1 MKAGELLDLFKVTDI
16 RKLPEAIMEVL
27 MGDVENRNCIYRKLL
42 HLNNYDL
49 SYDWFQQL
57 YEEELSQRKEKK
69 QDFTPQVLGSIAS
82 MICGDGQKSV
92 YEPTA
97 GNGSMLISDWHHKI
111 SKCYPWEFLPSKNIF
126 ECWELSDRSIPILLL
141 NLSIRGMMGTV
152 YHGDV
157 LELKIK
163 QKYIL
168 LNPKDDSLAFSEI
181 HKVSNNSSIVQKYE
195 TE

>member
-1 MKAGELLDLFKVTDI
+1 MTTGELLKVFNANEI
-16 RKLPEAIMEVL
+16 RLLPETIMSVL
-27 MGDVENRNCIYRKLL
+27 MGDIENRDRIYRQLL

-49 SYDWFQQL
+49 SYDWFQQI
-57 YEEELSQRKEKK
+57 YEEEMSQRREMK

-82 MICGDGQKSV
+82 MICGDQQRST

-97 GNGSMLISDWHHKI
+97 GNGSMLISDWHNKL
-111 SKCYPWEFLPSKNIF
+111 SKCYPWEFFPSMNRI

-141 NLSIRGMMGTV
+141 NLSIRGIMGVV

-168 LNPKDDSLAFSEI
+168 LNRHDDALAFSEI
-181 HKVSNNSSIVQKYE
+181 HKVENNAKIIKI
-195 TE
+195 

>member
-1 MKAGELLDLFKVTDI
+1 MTTSELLTIFDIEDI
-16 RKLPEAIMEVL
+16 RHLPEEIMSVL
-27 MGDVENRNCIYRKLL
+27 MGDIKKRDCIYRQLL
-42 HLNNYDL
+42 QLNNYDL

-69 QDFTPQVLGSIAS
+69 QDFTPQVLGTIAS
-82 MICGDGQKSV
+82 MICGDNQRSI

-97 GNGSMLISDWHHKI
+97 GNGSMLIADWHYKI
-111 SKCYPWEFLPSKNIF
+111 SKCYPWEFLPSKNMF

-181 HKVSNNSSIVQKYE
+181 HKVSNNSSIVQKHE

>member
-1 MKAGELLDLFKVTDI
+1 MTTSELLTIFDIKDI
-16 RKLPEAIMEVL
+16 RLLPEAIMFVL
-27 MGDVENRNCIYRKLL
+27 MGDVEKRDCIYRQLL

-57 YEEELSQRKEKK
+57 YEEEMSQRKEKK
-69 QDFTPQVLGSIAS
+69 QDFTPQVLGTIAS
-82 MICGDGQKSV
+82 MICGDNQRST

-97 GNGSMLISDWHHKI
+97 GNGSMLISDWYNKL
-111 SKCYPWEFLPSKNIF
+111 SKCYPWDFLPSMNQI

-141 NLSIRGMMGTV
+141 NLSIRGIMGVV

-157 LELKIK
+157 LEMSIK

-168 LNPKDDSLAFSEI
+168 LNRHDDALAFSEI
-181 HKVSNNSSIVQKYE
+181 HKVNNNAKIIKV
-195 TE
+195 

>member
-1 MKAGELLDLFKVTDI
+1 MTTGELLKVFNVNEI
-16 RKLPEAIMEVL
+16 RLLPETIMSVL
-27 MGDVENRNCIYRKLL
+27 MGDIENRDRIYRQLL

-49 SYDWFQQL
+49 SYDWFQQI
-57 YEEELSQRKEKK
+57 YEEEMSQRREMK

-82 MICGDGQKSV
+82 MLCGDQQRST

-97 GNGSMLISDWHHKI
+97 GNGSMLISDWHNKL
-111 SKCYPWEFLPSKNIF
+111 SKCYPWEFFPSMNQI

-141 NLSIRGMMGTV
+141 NLSIRGIMGVV

-168 LNPKDDSLAFSEI
+168 LNRHDDALAFSEI
-181 HKVSNNSSIVQKYE
+181 HKVENNAKIIKI
-195 TE
+195 

>member
-1 MKAGELLDLFKVTDI
+1 MTTSELLTLFKVNDI
-16 RKLPEAIMEVL
+16 RTLPESIMAVLLGNQVERDAI
-27 MGDVENRNCIYRKLL
+27 YQQLL
-42 HLNNYDL
+42 RMNDYDM

-82 MICGDGQKSV
+82 MICGDKQRSV

-97 GNGSMLISDWHHKI
+97 GNGSMLIADWHNKLLT
-111 SKCYPWEFLPSKNIF
+111 CYPWEFFPSQNQF

-141 NLSIRGMMGTV
+141 NLSIRGMMGVV

-157 LELKIK
+157 LEMAVK

-168 LNPKDDSLAFSEI
+168 LNRHDDALAFSEI
-181 HKVSNNSSIVQKYE
+181 HKVDNNSKIVKV
-195 TE
+195 

>member
-1 MKAGELLDLFKVTDI
+1 MTTSELLTIFDVKDI
-16 RKLPEAIMEVL
+16 RNLPEAIMAVL
-27 MGDVENRNCIYRKLL
+27 MGDVEKRDCIYRQLL

-69 QDFTPQVLGSIAS
+69 QDFTPQVLGTIAS
-82 MICGDGQKSV
+82 MICGDKQRTT

-97 GNGSMLISDWHHKI
+97 GNGSMLIADWHNKLL
-111 SKCYPWEFLPSKNIF
+111 KCYPWDFLPSLNQF

-141 NLSIRGMMGTV
+141 NLSIRGMMGVV

-157 LELKIK
+157 LELDIK

-168 LNPKDDSLAFSEI
+168 LNRKDDALAFSEI

>member
-1 MKAGELLDLFKVTDI
+1 MKTSELLEIFNVTDL

-27 MGDVENRNCIYRKLL
+27 MGEQAKRNDIYKKLL
-42 HLNNYDL
+42 QLNSYDM
-49 SYDWFQQL
+49 SYDWFQQI

-69 QDFTPQVLGSIAS
+69 QDFTPLSLGTIAS
-82 MICGDGQKSV
+82 MIWGENQRTV

-97 GNGSMLISDWHHKI
+97 GNGSMLISDWFVKM
-111 SKCYPWEFLPSKNIF
+111 SNSYPWEFLPSQNMF

-157 LELKIK
+157 LEQKVK

-168 LNPKDDSLAFSEI
+168 LNPHDDSLAFSEI
-181 HKVSNNSSIVQKYE
+181 HKVSINSSIIKSYD
-195 TE
+195 TK